1 MEGVRPCPYCG
12 GEVEVIKL
20 GKNEDERRQNK
31 PQPYR
36 IQCYRCHAVVARG
49 QKFPIE
55 SVSEGEERIR
65 QYDEFIARIW
75 RPRYSNKIKLTD
87 STKQRDR
94 DAALASRISTDDEI
108 MEIHDIVDPRGHYSR
123 SGMSDFDM

>member
-20 GKNEDERRQNK
+20 SKNADERQQKK

-36 IQCYRCHAVVARG
+36 IQCYHCHAVVARG

-65 QYDEFIARIW
+65 QYDEYMDRVWNPKHSDKIER
-75 RPRYSNKIKLTD
+75 SN
-87 STKQRDR
+87 
-94 DAALASRISTDDEI
+94 
-108 MEIHDIVDPRGHYSR
+108 
-123 SGMSDFDM
+123 

>member
-20 GKNEDERRQNK
+20 RKNEEERKWKK

-49 QKFPIE
+49 QKFKIE
-55 SVSEGEERIR
+55 TVSEGEERIR
-65 QYDEFIARIW
+65 QYDEYIARVW
-75 RPRYSNKIKLTD
+75 DPRYSDKIKQTD
-87 STKQRDR
+87 SAKQRDR
-94 DAALASRISTDDEI
+94 RAALASQISMDDAA
-108 MEIHDIVDPRGHYSR
+108 MEIHDIANPKGHHSVL
-123 SGMSDFDM
+123 GIGEFDM

>member
-20 GKNEDERRQNK
+20 SKNADERQQKK

-36 IQCYRCHAVVARG
+36 IQCYHAVVARG

-65 QYDEFIARIW
+65 QYDEYMDRVWNPKHSDKIER
-75 RPRYSNKIKLTD
+75 SN
-87 STKQRDR
+87 
-94 DAALASRISTDDEI
+94 
-108 MEIHDIVDPRGHYSR
+108 
-123 SGMSDFDM
+123 

>member
-20 GKNEDERRQNK
+20 SKNADERQQKK

-36 IQCYRCHAVVARG
+36 IQCYHCHAVVARG

-65 QYDEFIARIW
+65 QYDEYIAKVW
-75 RPRYSNKIKLTD
+75 GPRTSHKIKQ
-87 STKQRDR
+87 SESAKQRDR
-94 DAALASRISTDDEI
+94 HAALASRIDMDDEL
-108 MEIHDIVDPRGHYSR
+108 MEIHDITNPKGHHSR
-123 SGMSDFDM
+123 QGIGDFDV

>member
-20 GKNEDERRQNK
+20 SKNADERQQKK

-49 QKFPIE
+49 QGFPIE
-55 SVSEGEERIR
+55 SKSEANERIE
-65 QYDEFIARIW
+65 QYNKYIEDLHGRSNGNGWTARHNH
-75 RPRYSNKIKLTD
+75 RSIK
-87 STKQRDR
+87 SQN
-94 DAALASRISTDDEI
+94 S
-108 MEIHDIVDPRGHYSR
+108 
-123 SGMSDFDM
+123 

>member
-20 GKNEDERRQNK
+20 RKNEDEKKQKK

-65 QYDEFIARIW
+65 QYDEYMARVW
-75 RPRYSNKIKLTD
+75 NPKHSDKIQQTD
-87 STKQRDR
+87 SAKKRDR
-94 DAALASRISTDDEI
+94 HAALASRISTDDEA
-108 MEIHDIVDPRGHYSR
+108 MEIHDIANPTGHYSR
-123 SGMSDFDM
+123 SGIGDW